1 MEKSL
6 FTCPICAAPLERAYA
21 CPNGHAYDKAREG
34 YVHLL
39 PANKK
44 HSKAPGD
51 DKGMAEARRR
61 FLSGGYYG
69 HLLAALCALGA
80 EYAPPGE
87 AVLDS
92 GCGEG
97 YYTAGLWETLG
108 RPPLAGIDLSK
119 PSVRLAARRVP
130 EGEFAVASAY
140 HLPLADASVGLVLNC
155 FSPLALDEFRRVLRP
170 GGAFLYVVPAA
181 DHLWELKQVLY
192 DQPYRNREEDV
203 PYEGF
208 SYERVEPV
216 EAVVDVAGEALRD
229 LFQMT
234 PYYWKTPRE
243 GAERLAAPAPH
254 RSDGVPVYDGRC
266 RRLPPEELARLARS
280 RRPAWRVRVPEEV
293 LSFRDLLQGGVSQD
307 LSLDC
312 GDFILRRS
320 DGVYAYQLAV
330 VVDDGAMG
338 VTQVV
343 RGSDLLDSTPRQL
356 WLQERLGLPH
366 PEYGHVPLLL
376 APDGRRLAKRDRDQE
391 LGALQSCYSAQELV
405 GQLALLAGLIPEYAP
420 ISPAELIPLFSWEKL
435 PQADCAVHW
444 ADGIC
449 TFFTKTIQSPV
460 QRDRPPV

>member
-1 MEKSL
+1 MMKNIVRKCFALAQIRWASYTGNNKRKGWNADLPDSNITKHAIAAALKELCREKSFDKICIADITSTCGLNRQTFYYHFEDKYDLLNWIYYTEGFARLVDGITLENWDSHIAVL
-6 FTCPICAAPLERAYA
+6 FETMRADKKFYENTVRCTPDTFGNYLFKVVRALFLEAVEA
-21 CPNGHAYDKAREG
+21 LDNGTVPDADKAFFADFYAYGSCGTVRAW
-34 YVHLL
+34 VS
-39 PANKK
+39 A
-44 HSKAPGD
+44 
-51 DKGMAEARRR
+51 GM
-61 FLSGGYYG
+61 
-69 HLLAALCALGA
+69 
-80 EYAPPGE
+80 
-87 AVLDS
+87 
-92 GCGEG
+92 
-97 YYTAGLWETLG
+97 
-108 RPPLAGIDLSK
+108 
-119 PSVRLAARRVP
+119 
-130 EGEFAVASAY
+130 
-140 HLPLADASVGLVLNC
+140 
-155 FSPLALDEFRRVLRP
+155 
-170 GGAFLYVVPAA
+170 
-181 DHLWELKQVLY
+181 
-192 DQPYRNREEDV
+192 
-203 PYEGF
+203 
-208 SYERVEPV
+208 
-216 EAVVDVAGEALRD
+216 
-229 LFQMT
+229 
-234 PYYWKTPRE
+234 KT
-243 GAERLAAPAPH
+243 
-254 RSDGVPVYDGRC
+254 
-266 RRLPPEELARLARS
+266 PPEELARLARS

-343 RGSDLLDSTPRQL
+343 RGSDLLDSTTRQL
-356 WLQERLGLPH
+356 WLQERLGQPH
-366 PEYGHVPLLL
+366 PEYGHVPQLL